1 MDGLSDLSF
10 FTLLMKRGTMAAAA
24 QELGVTPPAV
34 SKRLAAIELRLRV
47 RLLNRTT
54 RRMSLTPEGETYL
67 TEGELLVA
75 GLEALERKISGGS
88 VVPQGLLK
96 VSATLGFGRRHITP
110 QLSRFA
116 VRYPEVEVQLHLTD
130 RPVNLVEQGFDV
142 AIRFGEQPDARIT
155 ARKLASNRRFLCA
168 SPAYLAARGEPSSPR
183 DLPSH
188 RCIVLRESDETF
200 GSWHFRQGA
209 RQETVKVR
217 GSLSTNDGE
226 AALAWALDGH
236 GIVLRSE
243 WDVSPFLRDGRLR
256 VLLAQWAPPP
266 ADIYILFPTKS
277 HLQAKTRAMV
287 DFMLDAFSD
296 RRRVG
301 RSADEGDDAALRW

>member
-10 FTLLMKRGTMAAAA
+10 FSLLIKRGTLAAAA

-34 SKRLAAIELRLRV
+34 SKRLAAIEARLRV

-67 TEGELLVA
+67 TEGERLVA

-88 VVPQGLLK
+88 MVPQGLLK
-96 VSATLGFGRRHITP
+96 ISATLGFGRRHITP

-116 VRYPEVEVQLHLTD
+116 LRYPEVEVQLHLTD
-130 RPVNLVEQGFDV
+130 RPVNLVEQGFDM

-155 ARKLASNRRFLCA
+155 ARTLASNRRFLCA
-168 SPAYLAARGEPSSPR
+168 APAYLAARGEPSSPR
-183 DLPSH
+183 DLQAHS
-188 RCIVLRESDETF
+188 CIVLRESDETF
-200 GSWHFRQGA
+200 GSWHFRSGA
-209 RQETVKVR
+209 KQETVKVR
-217 GSLSTNDGE
+217 GPLSTNDGE

-236 GIVLRSE
+236 GVVLRSE
-243 WDVSPFLRDGRLR
+243 WDVAPFLRAGRLR
-256 VLLAQWAPPP
+256 VVLAQWTPPP
-266 ADIYILFPTKS
+266 ADIYMLFPTKS
-277 HLQAKTRAMV
+277 HLQAKTRTMV

-296 RRRVG
+296 KRRVG
-301 RSADEGDDAALRW
+301 RSAGASDAALLW

>member
-10 FTLLMKRGTMAAAA
+10 FALVVKSGSMAAAA

-34 SKRLAAIELRLRV
+34 SKRLAAIEARLRV

-67 TEGELLVA
+67 AEGERIVSE
-75 GLEALERKISGGS
+75 LEALEQKISGGS
-88 VVPQGLLK
+88 VIPQGLLR
-96 VSATLGFGRRHITP
+96 VNSTLGFGRKHLTP
-110 QLSRFA
+110 LLSRFA
-116 VRYPEVEVQLHLTD
+116 RQYPAVDVQLHLSD
-130 RPVNLVEQGFDV
+130 RPVNLVEQAFDL

-155 ARKLASNRRFLCA
+155 ARKLADNRRFLCA
-168 SPAYLAARGEPSSPR
+168 SPTYIAARGAPQSPR
-183 DLPSH
+183 DLHNHS
-188 RCIVLRESDETF
+188 CIVLRENDEIF
-200 GSWHFRQGA
+200 GSWHFRSGTK
-209 RQETVKVR
+209 QETIKVR
-217 GSLSTNDGE
+217 GQLSTNDGE

-243 WDVSPFLRDGRLR
+243 WDVAPFLRSGRLR
-256 VLLAQWAPPP
+256 MLLPDWAAPP

-296 RRRVG
+296 RRRKNRAHG
-301 RSADEGDDAALRW
+301 NDALVW

>member
-10 FTLLMKRGTMAAAA
+10 FALVVKRGTLAAAA

-34 SKRLAAIELRLRV
+34 SKRLAAIEARLRV

-67 TEGELLVA
+67 TEGERLVA
-75 GLEALERKISGGS
+75 ELDALERKISGGS
-88 VVPQGLLK
+88 VVPQGLLRIN
-96 VSATLGFGRRHITP
+96 ATLGFGRKYVTP

-116 VRYPEVEVQLHLTD
+116 LRYPEVEVQMHLSD
-130 RPVNLVEQGFDV
+130 RPVNLVEQAFDL

-155 ARKLASNRRFLCA
+155 ARKLANNRRFLCA
-168 SPAYLAARGEPSSPR
+168 SPSYIAARGVPNSPR
-183 DLPSH
+183 DLHNHS
-188 RCIVLRESDETF
+188 CIVLRESDEIY
-200 GSWHFRQGA
+200 GSWHFRSGT
-209 RQETVKVR
+209 RHDTVKVR
-217 GSLSTNDGE
+217 GPLSTNDGE

-243 WDVSPFLRDGRLR
+243 WDAAPYLRSGRLR
-256 VLLAQWAPPP
+256 LLLADWAAPP

-296 RRRVG
+296 KRRTDRFNSNDV
-301 RSADEGDDAALRW
+301 ELLW

>member
-10 FTLLMKRGTMAAAA
+10 FALVVKSGSMAAAA
-24 QELGVTPPAV
+24 QDLGVTPPAV
-34 SKRLAAIELRLRV
+34 SKRLAAIEARLRV

-67 TEGELLVA
+67 AEGERIVSE
-75 GLEALERKISGGS
+75 LEALEQKISGGS
-88 VVPQGLLK
+88 VIPQGLLRIN
-96 VSATLGFGRRHITP
+96 STLGFGRKHLTP

-116 VRYPEVEVQLHLTD
+116 KQYPAVEVQLHLSD
-130 RPVNLVEQGFDV
+130 RAVNLVEQAFDL

-155 ARKLASNRRFLCA
+155 ARKLADNRRFLCA
-168 SPAYLAARGEPSSPR
+168 SPTYIAARGAPQSPR
-183 DLPSH
+183 DLHNHS
-188 RCIVLRESDETF
+188 CIVLRENDEIF
-200 GSWHFRQGA
+200 GSWHFRSGT

-217 GSLSTNDGE
+217 GPLSTNDGE

-236 GIVLRSE
+236 GIILRSE
-243 WDVSPFLRDGRLR
+243 WDVAPFLRSGRLR
-256 VLLAQWAPPP
+256 MLLPDWSAPP

-296 RRRVG
+296 RQRKNRANGNSELV
-301 RSADEGDDAALRW
+301 W